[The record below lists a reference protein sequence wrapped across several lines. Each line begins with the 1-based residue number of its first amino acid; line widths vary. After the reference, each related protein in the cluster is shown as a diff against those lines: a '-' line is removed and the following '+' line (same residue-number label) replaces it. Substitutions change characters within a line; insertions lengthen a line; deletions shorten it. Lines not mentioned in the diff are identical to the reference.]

1 MSAADINYD
10 YTLEIDTTPL
20 ATATWARVG
29 AGIANIAKAL
39 NEVLQ
44 QASYLSDEGW
54 GSTEVVGGQLII
66 TLTGDRV
73 RGDAAQDYIYSPDV
87 QYKFGQAR
95 HTHFRFTAPDGTG
108 FTGNVTIANADDGGG
123 DSTATNAISFE
134 IHFNGAPVPFN
145 SLGTLTITSVAG
157 STSGKT
163 KVAVNPAK
171 NVGDSYKYQT
181 SATASLPL
189 GGAILTTGWT
199 AWDGSADI
207 TAVTG
212 NKIVIAEIVTATNA
226 AVKAGIQTVTSMA

>member
-1 MSAADINYD
+1 MSAADINYE
-10 YTLEIDTTPL
+10 YKLEIDTTPL
-20 ATATWARVG
+20 STPTYAIVG
-29 AGIANIAKAL
+29 AGISNIAKAL

-44 QASYLSDEGW
+44 QASYLNDQGW

-73 RGDAAQDYIYSPDV
+73 RGDAAQDYIYSADV

-134 IHFNGAPVPFN
+134 IHFNGKPEPFN
-145 SLGTLTITSVAG
+145 GLGELTIVSVAG

-163 KVAVNPAK
+163 KVYVNPAK
-171 NVGDSYKYQT
+171 GASNSYKYQT
-181 SATASLPL
+181 AETVSLPL

-199 AWDGSADI
+199 AWDGTADI

-212 NKIVIAEIVTATNA
+212 NKIVVVEIVTATNA
-226 AVKAGIQTVTSMA
+226 AVKAGIQTVTSM